1 MLSGLC
7 SNCEKRYR
15 FCPYRYVVFDRA
27 AKFSEDVLEF
37 LLASGVIPMRTAVH
51 SPWQNGIAERWVGSV
66 RREMLDHVIPLN
78 ERHLR
83 RLGREYLAYYH
94 EDRTHVGLD
103 KTTSSSRTIELR
115 PTETSRIQSRLES
128 AVFITAT
135 IGQTL
140 PDSRHNIPVRSC
152 FSAQKTNLAQQLG

>member
-1 MLSGLC
+1 
-7 SNCEKRYR
+7 
-15 FCPYRYVVFDRA
+15 
-27 AKFSEDVLEF
+27 
-37 LLASGVIPMRTAVH
+37 
-51 SPWQNGIAERWVGSV
+51 
-66 RREMLDHVIPLN
+66 MLDHVIPLN

-94 EDRTHVGLD
+94 QDRTHVGLD

-135 IGQTL
+135 IGQKL
-140 PDSRHNIPVRSC
+140 PDSRQNTPVRSC
-152 FSAQKTNLAQQLG
+152 LLSSENQSGEQLDYACVTKS